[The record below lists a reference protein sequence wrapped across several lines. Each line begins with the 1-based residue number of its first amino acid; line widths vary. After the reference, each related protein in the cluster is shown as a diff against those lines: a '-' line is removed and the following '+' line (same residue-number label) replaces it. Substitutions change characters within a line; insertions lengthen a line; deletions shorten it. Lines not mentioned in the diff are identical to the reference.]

1 MSPSWRP
8 LPPEGTNDP
17 RPVAD
22 SLAGLA
28 RRLGAPAPAVLGVVF
43 ARWEEAVGPALAAR
57 TRPVSLV
64 DGVLVVAVTE
74 PAWATHVRYLAPS
87 LTARL
92 AELAGTDAV
101 TRVEV
106 RVSR

>member
-8 LPPEGTNDP
+8 LPPDGPVDP

-22 SLAGLA
+22 SLGAVA
-28 RRLGAPAPAVLGVVF
+28 RRLGAPAPSVLGVVF
-43 ARWEEAVGPALAAR
+43 ARWEEAVGPALAPR

-64 DGVLVVAVTE
+64 DGVLVVAVSE
-74 PAWATHVRYLAPS
+74 PAWATHLRYLAPT
-87 LTARL
+87 LVARL

-106 RVSR
+106 RVAP